1 MRPSWRN
8 LQMSLIMVN
17 LFILGWDTVK
27 IGVLESMSSLV
38 IGFQKMGW
46 SRISSISVHVGN
58 LLVVKFCRALN
69 NCIRKSLLFCFCKL
83 LCLGELRICVSLNR
97 AKPWLELNIKFNWY
111 SRRFFQRALVV
122 FNNLWIH
129 LISKEF
135 NWVSMSKIYL
145 TELSKWGVCLM
156 KILYSFLNFF
166 WIYFGIVYIWAVYHR
181 FNQRIRFTV
190 IFFLSKRE
198 PHSVPNMNFS
208 C

>member
-111 SRRFFQRALVV
+111 SKRFFQTALVV
-122 FNNLWIH
+122 FTNLWIH

-145 TELSKWGVCLM
+145 TELSKWGVCLR
-156 KILYSFLNFF
+156 KIF
-166 WIYFGIVYIWAVYHR
+166 
-181 FNQRIRFTV
+181 IRFS
-190 IFFLSKRE
+190 IFLDIFRNSIYLSC
-198 PHSVPNMNFS
+198 VP
-208 C
+208 